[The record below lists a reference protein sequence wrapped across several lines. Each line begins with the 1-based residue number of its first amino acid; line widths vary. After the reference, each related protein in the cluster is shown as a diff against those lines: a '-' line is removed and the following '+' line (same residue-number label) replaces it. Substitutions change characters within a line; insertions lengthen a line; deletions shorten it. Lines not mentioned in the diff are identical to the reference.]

1 MAVRHPVPGPL
12 LSRRGLALMLSL
24 ALLSA
29 QALAFDPESDD
40 PINVAADSARLDE
53 RAGQAT
59 YRGNV
64 VVTQGETRLE
74 ADTLILTRS
83 DGVLS
88 RMEALGEPA
97 RYHQPPRAGEPAMDA
112 EAQQILYI
120 RTDNRIS
127 FRRQAQIRQDGDSFR
142 GNVIDYDISDQVVTA
157 SGGDEDS
164 PGRVEMTIQPRREG
178 TRE

>member
-1 MAVRHPVPGPL
+1 MAVSPSCTSLSMAQRL
-12 LSRRGLALMLSL
+12 LLLLML
-24 ALLSA
+24 LLPASV
-29 QALAFDPESDD
+29 LAFDPESDD

-53 RAGQAT
+53 RAGKAT

-88 RMEALGEPA
+88 QMEALGEPA
-97 RYHQPPRAGEPAMDA
+97 RYQQPARAGEPAMDA
-112 EAQQILYI
+112 QALQILYLSQE
-120 RTDNRIS
+120 NRIS
-127 FRRQAQIRQDGDSFR
+127 FRQQARIRQAGDSFR

-157 SGGDEDS
+157 SGGDKDS
-164 PGRVEMTIQPRREG
+164 PGRVEMTIQPRRDRAGE
-178 TRE
+178 